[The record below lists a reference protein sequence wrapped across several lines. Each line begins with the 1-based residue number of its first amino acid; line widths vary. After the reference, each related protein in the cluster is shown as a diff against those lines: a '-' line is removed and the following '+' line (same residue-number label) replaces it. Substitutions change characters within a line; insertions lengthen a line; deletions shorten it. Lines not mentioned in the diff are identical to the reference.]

1 MVVFIYVRIELWL
14 EIRGYISVLAKTGR
28 RRTVTSFFTCCRHT
42 LSPSTRGRSGC
53 TMKTGIVTIPMK
65 VLHLQLVLG
74 SFYMCKVCWA
84 ERNINIYTI
93 KHPLTW
99 EAGWG
104 KYRSPGAPWR
114 RVIPSIPF
122 AWTVMRL
129 WRKELRIR
137 PHPFVIPNSLPE
149 DLFIPASGRHFIS
162 SARQSQSSPT
172 PSCTRHTPDRV
183 G

>member
-14 EIRGYISVLAKTGR
+14 EIRGHISVLAKTGR
-28 RRTVTSFFTCCRHT
+28 RRNATSFLTCRRHT
-42 LSPSTRGRSGC
+42 LFPSTRGRSGC
-53 TMKTGIVTIPMK
+53 TMKTGVVTIPTK
-65 VLHLQLVLG
+65 VLRLQLVLG
-74 SFYMCKVCWA
+74 SFYICKVCWA

-104 KYRSPGAPWR
+104 KYRSPGAPWH

-129 WRKELRIR
+129 WQRSSEFAHTHLWFQTASQKI
-137 PHPFVIPNSLPE
+137 F
-149 DLFIPASGRHFIS
+149 FIPGSGKHFIS
-162 SARQSQSSPT
+162 SAHQSQSSPT
-172 PSCTRHTPDRV
+172 PTCIPHTPDRV